1 MKARE
6 VEVSAVRQATLTP
19 SPTPTPTPTPSP
31 NPNPNPNLNQV
42 RQATLAQE
50 KATLAKKEAQAAAAL
65 AKKRTAEVAFS
76 VRVRG

>member
-6 VEVSAVRQATLTP
+6 VEVSA
-19 SPTPTPTPTPSP
+19 
-31 NPNPNPNLNQV
+31 V

-65 AKKRTAEVAFS
+65 AKKRTAEVRVRGIRGRGRDGGEVRIAKKRTAEVAPALS
-76 VRVRG
+76 VRVMGQG